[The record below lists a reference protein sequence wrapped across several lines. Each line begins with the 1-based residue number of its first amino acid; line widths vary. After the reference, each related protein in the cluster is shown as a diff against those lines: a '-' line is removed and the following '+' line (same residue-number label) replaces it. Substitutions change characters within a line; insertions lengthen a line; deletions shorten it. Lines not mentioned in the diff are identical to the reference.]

1 MAALFRDSFVRA
13 FVIGFAVVGIPMA
26 ISTGLFA

>member
-1 MAALFRDSFVRA
+1 MTALFRDSFVRA
-13 FVIGFAVVGIPMA
+13 FVLGFAVVGIPMV